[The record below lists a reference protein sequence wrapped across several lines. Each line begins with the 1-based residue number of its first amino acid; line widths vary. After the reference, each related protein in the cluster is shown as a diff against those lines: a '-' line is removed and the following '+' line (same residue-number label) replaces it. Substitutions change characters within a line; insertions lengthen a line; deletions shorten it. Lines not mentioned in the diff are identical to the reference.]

1 MNANEGLFHGGPP
14 TRLYVWL
21 RLRSTHH
28 SRVQR
33 LAIAAA
39 LVSWLPL
46 ALLAAAHGDVISSMG
61 PGSFLRD
68 FAVHARYL
76 VAVPLLIAAQPACAS
91 VLGALARHFGDSGL
105 VVESD
110 AGRFEA
116 AMASTRRLR
125 DATAAEVLVIAI
137 TYVIVAAVVYS
148 VSPDHLPAWH
158 IGDRGGAFNFSAAG
172 WWHILV
178 SMPLLMILVLGW
190 LWRLFLWG
198 RFLWLVSR
206 LNLKLLP
213 AHPDRAAGLR
223 FVGYSINALAPFATA
238 LGVIAAGM
246 VADRVINEGAALL
259 AYKFLVAGLA
269 AFLVALIVAPLLAFT
284 DKLLSAWQRGVL
296 DYGALAN
303 RIAGELE
310 RNWIGR
316 TDAFLA
322 NPLHGQT
329 ASAATSLCTLSSNV
343 YAMRFIPLD
352 PRSIIVLVAM
362 TLLPF
367 IPVILMVLPLNVV
380 IKDLSKFL
388 I

>member
-1 MNANEGLFHGGPP
+1 MNEALFHGGPP
-14 TRLYVWL
+14 ARLYGWL
-21 RLRSTHH
+21 RLRSADH

-39 LVSWLPL
+39 LASWLPL
-46 ALLAAAHGDVISSMG
+46 ALLAAAHGDVIGLMG

-91 VLGALARHFGDSGL
+91 VLGALAQHFGDSGL

-110 AGRFEA
+110 KERFEA
-116 AMASTRRLR
+116 AIASTRRLR
-125 DATAAEVLVIAI
+125 DTTAAEILVIAI
-137 TYVIVAAVVYS
+137 AYVIVAAVVCS
-148 VSPDHLPAWH
+148 VSPGHLPAWH
-158 IGDRGGAFNFSAAG
+158 IGDHGGAINFSAAG
-172 WWHILV
+172 WWHVLV
-178 SMPLLMILVLGW
+178 SLPMLLILVLGW

-198 RFLWLVSR
+198 RFLWLISR

-223 FVGYSINALAPFATA
+223 FVGYSINALTPFATA

-246 VADRVINEGAALL
+246 VADRVVNEGAVLL
-259 AYKFLVAGLA
+259 AYKYVVVGLA
-269 AFLVALIVAPLLAFT
+269 AFVVALIVAPLLAFS

-303 RIAGELE
+303 RIAVELE

-316 TDAFLA
+316 RDAFLA
-322 NPLHGQT
+322 DPLHVQT

-362 TLLPF
+362 TLVPF
-367 IPVILMVLPLNVV
+367 IPVILMVLPLDVV
-380 IKDLSKFL
+380 VKDLSKFL

>member
-1 MNANEGLFHGGPP
+1 MKEDLFHGGPP
-14 TRLYVWL
+14 ARLYGWL
-21 RLRSTHH
+21 RLRSTGH
-28 SRVQR
+28 SRVQSV
-33 LAIAAA
+33 AVAAA
-39 LVSWLPL
+39 LLSWLPV
-46 ALLAAAHGDVISSMG
+46 ALLAAAHGDVIGTIG

-76 VAVPLLIAAQPACAS
+76 VAAPLLIAAQPACAS

-105 VVESD
+105 VIESD
-110 AGRFEA
+110 QKQFEA

-125 DATAAEVLVIAI
+125 DATTAEILVVALA
-137 TYVIVAAVVYS
+137 YMIVAAVAYS
-148 VSPDHLPAWH
+148 VAPEHLPAWH
-158 IGDRGGAFNFSAAG
+158 RGSRGGAVDFSAAG
-172 WWHILV
+172 WWHVLV
-178 SMPLLMILVLGW
+178 SMPLLMILLLGW

-238 LGVIAAGM
+238 LGVIAAGT
-246 VADRVINEGAALL
+246 VADRVVNEGAAVLG
-259 AYKFLVAGLA
+259 YKFMVAGLA
-269 AFLVALIVAPLLAFT
+269 AFVVALIVTPLLTFS

-296 DYGALAN
+296 EYGALAN

-310 RNWIGR
+310 RNWVGR
-316 TDAFLA
+316 TDTFLA
-322 NPLHGQT
+322 NPLHGPT

-367 IPVILMVLPLNVV
+367 IPVMLMVLPLDVV
-380 IKDLSKFL
+380 VKDLSKFL

>member
-1 MNANEGLFHGGPP
+1 MMKDGVFHGGPP
-14 TRLYVWL
+14 ARLYGWL
-21 RLRSTHH
+21 RLRPAGQ
-28 SRVQR
+28 SRVHR

-46 ALLAAAHGDVISSMG
+46 ALLAAAHGDVISSIG

-76 VAVPLLIAAQPACAS
+76 VAVPLLIATQPACAS
-91 VLGALARHFGDSGL
+91 VLGALARHFGDSCL

-110 AGRFEA
+110 EEQFEA
-116 AMASTRRLR
+116 AITSTRRLR
-125 DATAAEVLVIAI
+125 DATAVEILVIAI
-137 TYVIVAAVVYS
+137 AYLIVAAVVYS
-148 VSPDHLPAWH
+148 VSPSHLPAWH
-158 IGDRGGAFNFSAAG
+158 IGDHGAAVDFSAAG
-172 WWHILV
+172 WWHVLV
-178 SMPLLMILVLGW
+178 SLPMLLILVLGW

-198 RFLWLVSR
+198 RFLWLISR

-246 VADRVINEGAALL
+246 VADRVVNEGAALL
-259 AYKFLVAGLA
+259 AYKYVVVGLA
-269 AFLVALIVAPLLAFT
+269 AFVVALIVAPLLAFS

-296 DYGALAN
+296 EYGALAN
-303 RIAGELE
+303 RITGELE

-322 NPLHGQT
+322 NPLHVQT
-329 ASAATSLCTLSSNV
+329 ATAATNLCTLTSNV

-367 IPVILMVLPLNVV
+367 IPVVLMVLPLDVV
-380 IKDLSKFL
+380 VKDLSKFL